1 MGIKVMT
8 PQFRASF
15 ASVFQ
20 PKRVAN
26 DDKAEPQ
33 YSVVMLFAKGAD
45 IASLKNAAQRA
56 LEDKFGPEKVKKL
69 VASKKLKTPFK
80 DQATLVDKNGDMHAG
95 CEAGAIYIQANRKQ
109 KDGPPGIVDEKVQDI
124 IDQDEFY
131 SGCYARAT
139 VEAYAWEHR
148 TGGTGVSFALHNI
161 QRLKHGDRLGG
172 GGKAKPSDEFEAM
185 ATADGDAPANA
196 DDLWNDAL
204 PKDAPARGRRSGNA
218 QQEMDDDIPF

>member
-15 ASVFQ
+15 AAVFQ
-20 PKRVAN
+20 PKRPAG
-26 DDKAEPQ
+26 DDRAEPQ
-33 YSVVMLFAKGAD
+33 YSLVMLFPKGAD
-45 IASLKNAAQRA
+45 IGALKNAAQRA
-56 LEDKFGPEKVKKL
+56 LEEKFGAEKVKKL

-80 DQATLVDKNGDMHAG
+80 DQATLVNKDGDMHAG
-95 CEAGAIYIQANRKQ
+95 CEAGAVYVQANRKQ

-124 IDQDEFY
+124 IDQDDFY

-139 VEAYAWEHR
+139 VEAYAWEHP

-172 GGKAKPSDEFEAM
+172 GGKAKPTDDFEAM
-185 ATADGDAPANA
+185 ATADGEAPASA
-196 DDLWNDAL
+196 DDMWNDKPAAAAKAA
-204 PKDAPARGRRSGNA
+204 PKGRST